1 LNIISYICKKLNTM
15 KLVAVHHLNS
25 LYILPTIYITYF
37 DEKFSLEVMW
47 FNRGLSLMSKE
58 SEEL

>member
-1 LNIISYICKKLNTM
+1 M

-47 FNRGLSLMSKE
+47 FNRGFSFMPKTDDDV
-58 SEEL
+58 